1 MQSIL
6 GDKRGP
12 TRVYGGICK
21 DVCELLQV
29 ETRDVKAIREARA
42 RGENYHMAQCEKS
55 KSSKSR
61 VRPAQFVPACQPGCE
76 KMERE

>member
-1 MQSIL
+1 M
-6 GDKRGP
+6 
-12 TRVYGGICK
+12 
-21 DVCELLQV
+21 
-29 ETRDVKAIREARA
+29 ETRDVEAIREARA

-76 KMERE
+76 KMERERENKEEIERETMRKWRG